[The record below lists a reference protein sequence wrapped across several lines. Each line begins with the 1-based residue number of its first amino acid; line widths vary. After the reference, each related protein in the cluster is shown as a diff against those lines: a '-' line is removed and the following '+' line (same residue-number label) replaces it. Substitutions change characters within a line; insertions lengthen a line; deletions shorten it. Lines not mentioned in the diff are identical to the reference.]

1 MRLSSTAILQ
11 AVERLRDE
19 WPALLGDDAEVLAG
33 WLAAPGDDAEAVR
46 QTVNRI
52 LDLLQRH
59 SRARMRLGSELG
71 LEGDPLRALRGADA
85 ILFDY
90 EPLPGGPPDVPVGT
104 LMVCPVDPTHYSQP
118 LRQKG
123 QPLFCP
129 DHGVPLTPQE

>member
-19 WPALLGDDAEVLAG
+19 WPALLGDDAATLAG

-52 LDLLQRH
+52 LALLQRH
-59 SRARMRLGSELG
+59 PQARQQISSELG
-71 LEGDPLRALRGADA
+71 LEGDPLQVLRGADV

-90 EPLPGGPPDVPVGT
+90 DPPAGGLDDIPVGA
-104 LMVCPVDPTHYSQP
+104 LMVCPVDPTHYRVP

-123 QPLFCP
+123 QPLVCP
-129 DHGVPLTPQE
+129 EHGAPLAPQE